1 MEIKSETSK
10 YIVTLKDLCF
20 NESFYADMEG
30 CGCSSECIPD
40 REVECYSR
48 LLTSR
53 NVVYYLT
60 DEEAE
65 RLRNDERVLDILKSS
80 DFPSFLPAAV
90 KPTDYFY
97 SGPNRKYWKAQQSA
111 PPNISS
117 MDNHSLLRCAG
128 ENTPSNW
135 GEGYSDT
142 KQVTGSYSSFWTGMN
157 VDIVTL
163 EVDPDALGQDLSI
176 SRSHVNFKNRFGTG
190 SRIIPYNWE
199 QNVSEKTTID
209 GITNFYANYPDKCLL
224 DHAAGTLS
232 CAGGLRSGFAKDANL
247 YVVYGNSYINTPNK
261 STFLEAL
268 EYVRQFHKKK
278 VDSGIKNSYGHIN
291 PTVLILEFQQFHAAK
306 VSINSIESI
315 RYRGTVINRPEKGWD
330 IDKLEDYK
338 LNPFYSDPG
347 VENLYVDPNS
357 SQNDLV
363 VDDEN
368 NTVRFF
374 NTLVEKSLRTGDRV
388 VYEGSSINGLVNGQ
402 TYYVIKTVDSNLIV
416 RFKLADSYQLALIRE
431 GKSISIAS
439 TGFVNFYPINGERNI
454 KGMWWVHHN
463 GDFNK
468 EDEQITSILSD
479 IETTVDS
486 GIHVTCAMG
495 NGCHT
500 RAPWKSSG
508 TQQIDYDN
516 YYKVYDDD
524 VSSYDFSNNQTSFR
538 FQGNPGTGRFYYN
551 RPIGPEGVEKA
562 INVSALNTFSKDQLE
577 SYSNKGPATSVCSP
591 GKGQFSSYDSNW
603 GNDDGWGW
611 GPFSGT
617 SAATPTAAGILACLL
632 EYNMATTTSTNLL
645 WTPAQAKQ
653 ALCST
658 YAKQNSIRDIS
669 YAVTNI
675 DANNFISQSDPDIN
689 ETLFS
694 ASLYSSSINRRLH
707 DTPNAIVQLPANLR
721 RERYDGTT
729 KINYVIDNNG
739 NLVQTS
745 STTAP
750 PNTPVQTTRQIRVG
764 FGGRNNGG
772 NAKFERQQEGTRFI
786 FATGG
791 GGGAGFYGGGGANAG
806 GGGGG
811 GSGLARE
818 DASVANNKTR
828 QGGNSGDGYVRI
840 WINEKA
846 DGSRDTWNQDPL
858 TR

>member
-1 MEIKSETSK
+1 MENKSETSA
-10 YIVTLKDLCF
+10 YIVTLKDLGF

-30 CGCSSECIPD
+30 CGCSSDCIPD
-40 REVECYSR
+40 REVDCCSR
-48 LLTSR
+48 LPTSR
-53 NVVYYLT
+53 NTVYYLT

-65 RLRNDERVLDILKSS
+65 KLRNDERVLDIAKTS
-80 DFPSFLPAAV
+80 DLPKPLPAAV
-90 KPTDYFY
+90 NPADYFY
-97 SGPNRKYWKAQQSA
+97 SGPNRKYWKSSVT

-135 GEGYSDT
+135 GGGYSDT

-157 VDIVTL
+157 VDIITL
-163 EVDPDALGQDLSI
+163 EIDPDALASDLTI
-176 SRSHVNFKNRFGTG
+176 SKSHANFKNRFGTS

-199 QNVSEKTTID
+199 QNVSEKTTIE
-209 GITNFYANYPDKCLL
+209 GITNFYANYPDKCLF

-232 CAGGLRSGFAKDANL
+232 CAGGLRSGFAKDSNL
-247 YVVYGNSYINTPNK
+247 YVVYGYSSINVPNK
-261 STFLEAL
+261 TTFNEAF

-291 PTVLILEFQQFHAAK
+291 PTILIIEFGIFHSAK
-306 VSINSIESI
+306 ISINSIESI
-315 RYRGTVINRPEKGWD
+315 QYRGTVINRPEKGWD
-330 IDKLEDYK
+330 IDKLEEYK
-338 LNPFYSDPG
+338 LNPFYSDLG
-347 VENLYVDPNS
+347 VENLYVDPSSDPNDIVVKDNS
-357 SQNDLV
+357 
-363 VDDEN
+363 
-368 NTVRFF
+368 VRFF
-374 NTLVEKSLRTGDRV
+374 NTLIEKSLRTGDRV
-388 VYEGSSINGLVNGQ
+388 VYQGSSINGLVNGQ
-402 TYYVIKTVDSNLIV
+402 TYYLIKTVDSNFIV

-431 GKSISIAS
+431 GRTISIGS
-439 TGFVNFYPINGERNI
+439 VGLVSFYPLTGERNV
-454 KGMWWVHHN
+454 KGMWFVHHN
-463 GDFNK
+463 GSFSH
-468 EDEQITSILSD
+468 EDETQTSLLAD
-479 IETTVDS
+479 VETTVES

-500 RAPWKSSG
+500 RAPWRSSG
-508 TQQIDYDN
+508 TQQIDYNN

-524 VSSYDFSNNQTSFR
+524 VSSFNFDNTQSAFR
-538 FQGNPGTGRFYYN
+538 ISGNPGTGRFYYN
-551 RPIGPEGVEKA
+551 RPIGPEGVHNA
-562 INVSALNTFSKDQLE
+562 INVSALNPYSKEQLE
-577 SYSNKGPATSVCSP
+577 SYSTKGPATSVCSP
-591 GKGQFSSYDSNW
+591 GNAQFSAGYSGW
-603 GNDDGWGW
+603 GNDDGWDW
-611 GPFSGT
+611 GPFTGT

-645 WTPAQAKQ
+645 WTPAQAKE

-669 YAVTNI
+669 YAISNI
-675 DANNFISQSDPDIN
+675 DSNNIISQSDPDIFDS
-689 ETLFS
+689 LFS
-694 ASLYSSSINRRLH
+694 ASLQSSNINRRLH
-707 DTPNAIVQLPANLR
+707 DTPNSIVQLPANLR
-721 RERYDGTT
+721 RERYDNST
-729 KINYVIDNNG
+729 KNNFLIDNNG

-745 STTAP
+745 STTPP
-750 PNTPVQTTRQIRVG
+750 PNTPTQTTKQIRIG

-772 NAKFERQQEGTRFI
+772 NAKFERQQEGTRQI

-791 GGGAGFYGGGGANAG
+791 GGGAGFYGGGGGNAG

-818 DASVANNKTR
+818 DASVANSKTR